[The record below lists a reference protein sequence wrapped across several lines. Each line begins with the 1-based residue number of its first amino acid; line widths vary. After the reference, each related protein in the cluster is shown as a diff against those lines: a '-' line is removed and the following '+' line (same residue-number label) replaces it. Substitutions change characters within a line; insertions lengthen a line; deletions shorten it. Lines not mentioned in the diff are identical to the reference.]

1 MALAPSGPTEGP
13 QPRRRRHS
21 RAESPSPAAP
31 APAPPGASARAGGT
45 AGRHAGLSC
54 PAPAPVTVQR
64 DNGVSGDPQ
73 HRRDQQALLFL
84 AGLGAAVAC
93 CTMDAPERNPT
104 QGTVEERDLLFNLR
118 VCQPLMSL
126 CTWLLATF
134 APRLYMRRRSVF
146 QALYFFAIF
155 TDNVGQRMLELR
167 AGLRSVEDRERNYMR
182 VHVVMNLLVSL
193 LVHSVCLPISLE
205 LWWVDA
211 LLYVLSSIGTA
222 AAAFVT
228 VSRAPPQLASIGC
241 DHDHVHLPCRTPARL
256 KLDLAP
262 PTRSRQVP
270 DELLGSREQVVAEA
284 QLFASL
290 ALQWTIAL
298 PITMLYAQRGGV
310 ASQMR
315 AEVAS
320 LRCENEVLQYTI
332 ERMSK
337 QLREEIEDTTQ
348 WVSKMPFQVNRL
360 SSDVEGLR
368 RHIEAQAGQ
377 PALNAQAEPEASP
390 LR

>member
-1 MALAPSGPTEGP
+1 
-13 QPRRRRHS
+13 
-21 RAESPSPAAP
+21 
-31 APAPPGASARAGGT
+31 
-45 AGRHAGLSC
+45 
-54 PAPAPVTVQR
+54 
-64 DNGVSGDPQ
+64 
-73 HRRDQQALLFL
+73 
-84 AGLGAAVAC
+84 
-93 CTMDAPERNPT
+93 
-104 QGTVEERDLLFNLR
+104 
-118 VCQPLMSL
+118 
-126 CTWLLATF
+126 
-134 APRLYMRRRSVF
+134 
-146 QALYFFAIF
+146 
-155 TDNVGQRMLELR
+155 
-167 AGLRSVEDRERNYMR
+167 
-182 VHVVMNLLVSL
+182 MNLLVSL

-228 VSRAPPQLASIGC
+228 
-241 DHDHVHLPCRTPARL
+241 
-256 KLDLAP
+256 
-262 PTRSRQVP
+262 VP

-348 WVSKMPFQVNRL
+348 WV
-360 SSDVEGLR
+360 
-368 RHIEAQAGQ
+368 
-377 PALNAQAEPEASP
+377 
-390 LR
+390 